1 MSEKNYLSGW
11 GYRTV
16 IITALTAAVG
26 YLCFYI
32 WGGRQGVSEAI
43 AKVGVAGLA
52 AAMALAFANY
62 SIRFL
67 RWQMYFSALDQN
79 LPSWPSFKI
88 YLAGFALTTTPGRAG
103 EGLRA
108 VLFKRLA
115 VPYPKS
121 FAAYFSERLSDLFA
135 ITLLTLSGLTLYS
148 HANGFILF
156 GVGLTLAGAALL
168 LQRELILRAVKF
180 VPKNFRR
187 TIQLAGHLGD
197 MLLEA
202 QRCNTPKIFI
212 VAALLGIFACTLEAA
227 AFYYILG
234 WIGADLPISFAIF
247 VYSVSIL
254 AGALSFI
261 PGGLGGVEAVMVAM
275 LMWKGVSNADAI
287 AATVLIRLC
296 TLWFSVAVG
305 VIALMNVDK
314 PSRPA

>member
-1 MSEKNYLSGW
+1 M
-11 GYRTV
+11 T
-16 IITALTAAVG
+16 
-26 YLCFYI
+26 
-32 WGGRQGVSEAI
+32 
-43 AKVGVAGLA
+43 
-52 AAMALAFANY
+52 LAFTNY
-62 SIRFL
+62 IIRFL
-67 RWQMYFSALDQN
+67 RWQIYFGALNQN

-148 HANGFILF
+148 NANGFIFF
-156 GVGLTLAGAALL
+156 GFGLTLAGVTIL
-168 LQRELILRAVKF
+168 LQRELIFRVINLI
-180 VPKNFRR
+180 PKKFRR
-187 TIQLAGHLGD
+187 TIQLGGRLSE

-202 QRCNTPKIFI
+202 RRCNTLKIFI
-212 VAALLGIFACTLEAA
+212 VAVVLGMFACALEAV
-227 AFYYILG
+227 AFYCILG
-234 WIGADLPISFAIF
+234 WIGADLSISFAIF
-247 VYSVSIL
+247 VYSAAIL

-261 PGGLGGVEAVMVAM
+261 PGGLGGVETVMVGL
-275 LMWKGVSNADAI
+275 LMWKGVPNPDAI

-305 VIALMNVDK
+305 AIALMSINK
-314 PSRPA
+314 STPPA